1 MRSSLP
7 RAGPGCAGTMPGQKS
22 AGATLKERKSPRRW
36 CTPQEARP
44 SGILPPRSSPVHTIR
59 NDFTPPWGTGRPTR
73 SRRSTEQQDEQPERP
88 LSGLSETR
96 PAVHRRMLSQLF
108 FDHVYL
114 VPDQDTDQ
122 LTTTATCLPPF
133 DSILRWRVT
142 ADVES
147 TEGAVVERRKSEG
160 VEGTE
165 GVRGSALDEP
175 ANLGKS
181 QGETKVTD
189 DEGSAEGMG
198 RARPGPTPTADE
210 VERDDEVGTTDLIAP
225 QAAHI
230 TARSARLD
238 GSELAETSQNTPVS
252 IQKPTSWDDHDVGLS
267 AMQLV
272 GVAGFEPTTSSSRTK
287 RATKL
292 RHTPCAAGDSIVGP
306 W

>member
-1 MRSSLP
+1 M
-7 RAGPGCAGTMPGQKS
+7 
-22 AGATLKERKSPRRW
+22 
-36 CTPQEARP
+36 
-44 SGILPPRSSPVHTIR
+44 
-59 NDFTPPWGTGRPTR
+59 
-73 SRRSTEQQDEQPERP
+73 
-88 LSGLSETR
+88 
-96 PAVHRRMLSQLF
+96 
-108 FDHVYL
+108 
-114 VPDQDTDQ
+114 
-122 LTTTATCLPPF
+122 
-133 DSILRWRVT
+133 
-142 ADVES
+142 
-147 TEGAVVERRKSEG
+147 VERRKSEG

-165 GVRGSALDEP
+165 GVRGSALDEL

-210 VERDDEVGTTDLIAP
+210 VERDDEVGTTALIVP

-238 GSELAETSQNTPVS
+238 GSELAETSQNTPVP

-272 GVAGFEPTTSSSRTK
+272 GLTGFEPATFCSQSR

-292 RHTPCAAGDSIVGP
+292 RYSPNVYICKQPLHYSARPRTTCWNPGFLHTPASVQ
-306 W
+306 WNQQSKNTLR

>member
-1 MRSSLP
+1 M
-7 RAGPGCAGTMPGQKS
+7 
-22 AGATLKERKSPRRW
+22 
-36 CTPQEARP
+36 
-44 SGILPPRSSPVHTIR
+44 
-59 NDFTPPWGTGRPTR
+59 
-73 SRRSTEQQDEQPERP
+73 
-88 LSGLSETR
+88 
-96 PAVHRRMLSQLF
+96 
-108 FDHVYL
+108 
-114 VPDQDTDQ
+114 
-122 LTTTATCLPPF
+122 
-133 DSILRWRVT
+133 
-142 ADVES
+142 
-147 TEGAVVERRKSEG
+147 VERRKSEG

-210 VERDDEVGTTDLIAP
+210 VERDDEVGTTDLIVP

-238 GSELAETSQNTPVS
+238 GSELAETSQNTPVP

-272 GVAGFEPTTSSSRTK
+272 GLTGFEPATFCSQSR

-292 RHTPCAAGDSIVGP
+292 RYSPNVYICKQPLHYSARPRTTCWNPGFLHTPASVQ
-306 W
+306 WNQQSKNTLR